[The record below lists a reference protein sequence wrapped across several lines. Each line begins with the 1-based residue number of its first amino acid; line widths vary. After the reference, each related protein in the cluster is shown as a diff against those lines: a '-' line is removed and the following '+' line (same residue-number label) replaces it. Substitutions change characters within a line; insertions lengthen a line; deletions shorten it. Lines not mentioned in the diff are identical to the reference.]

1 MKRRSPALPFSAL
14 VFFLAVS
21 SSLCAAR
28 DVAVIVDKQN
38 SLDGISGAELS
49 KMLRAGVRKWPDGK
63 KVVVV
68 IKDPFSAD
76 MKMVLER
83 VPAKGEED
91 LKALAA
97 AHPGEVILVDSDQVV
112 LKAVETNPGA
122 IGLVNVYSITSGVR
136 VLKIDG
142 KLPLEPG
149 YLLHGNN

>member
-1 MKRRSPALPFSAL
+1 MKTQSSARLLSAL
-14 VFFLAVS
+14 TFFLVIS

-28 DVAVIVDKQN
+28 DVAVIVDKRN
-38 SLDGISGAELS
+38 SLDGVSGAELS
-49 KMLRAGVRKWPDGK
+49 KMLRAGVRKWPDGR

-68 IKDPFSAD
+68 VKDASSAD
-76 MKMVLER
+76 MKMVLDK
-83 VPAKGEED
+83 VPVKGEED
-91 LKALAA
+91 LKSLAA
-97 AHPGEVILVDSDQVV
+97 AHPGEVIVVDSDQVL

-122 IGLVNVYSITSGVR
+122 IGLINVYSITSGVK